1 MSGRMQL
8 CTFYLNDEWFG
19 ITIDRVR
26 EIIPPHTVTPVPLA
40 SAAVEGL
47 INLRSQVI
55 TLYNLHRHLNVVQQP
70 ATAES
75 MHLILHHDTGL
86 IGLMVDRIGE
96 IIKLDADLLE
106 PPPPSL
112 PQSLRALICGTWL
125 MQDQLLLQLDSE
137 QLAQIGAVNNN
148 HGEGE

>member
-1 MSGRMQL
+1 MQL

-19 ITIDRVR
+19 ITIDRVK

-40 SAAVEGL
+40 SAVVEGL

-70 ATAES
+70 TTVES

-86 IGLMVDRIGE
+86 MGLMVDRIGE

-112 PQSLRALICGTWL
+112 PQGLRTLICGTWL

-137 QLAQIGAVNNN
+137 QLAQIGAINHN
-148 HGEGE
+148 HGEGK